1 MSNILTFVRV
11 APATKD
17 VQGIL
22 EIQATDEIH
31 MKYQP

>member
-1 MSNILTFVRV
+1 MSNILTFAKV
-11 APATKD
+11 APATTD
-17 VQGIL
+17 VKSIL